1 MKLPFSLPFGKKE
14 KAQYFLSLLLRDEK
28 ANAVIFEEESGKAHV
43 IGEHEEHFNE
53 TIETASI
60 EEWLEVLDKAIS
72 AAESSLPPHI
82 ETQKTIFGVKENWVE
97 DGKIKKDARVR
108 VRRSGE
114 VVGTGK
120 LGQLQSGKQ
129 TVNELPEGNEG
140 GLQFDGKL
148 KLEIGDVL
156 EAYKEEEKEKKL
168 VLE

>member
-97 DGKIKKDARVR
+97 DGKIKREYLIRLKKVSDA
-108 VRRSGE
+108 
-114 VVGTGK
+114 
-120 LGQLQSGKQ
+120 L
-129 TVNELPEGNEG
+129 
-140 GLQFDGKL
+140 
-148 KLEIGDVL
+148 
-156 EAYKEEEKEKKL
+156 
-168 VLE
+168 